1 MNDLGRMQ
9 CSEEV
14 VVLGIL
20 RVIEE
25 IRTRKPDAEIVIN
38 SMLPMADLR
47 GGVMPQMID
56 YKDAF
61 QPMGRGR
68 GQMVNPNANPA
79 LYARPPGATAGL
91 IVDGMAKVTYQR
103 PSATTTA
110 LRNRHKGAYRGQLPG
125 PGGLGPGAVMGPPPP
140 QGGPNM
146 GTMTSVVIP
155 PQGGDAGGGA
165 AAAPT
170 KPAAPPTKPAAKS
183 MAGSDRH
190 RQLKKKDDEEEETT
204 GEDAPKK
211 TKKEVKA
218 EKKYIKKVKKD
229 PVNPKLNLDKT
240 KIKVRDPKKLFLAKN
255 RLPLWT
261 SINAINKQL
270 RKFAEKHEKIT
281 FFDATSIF
289 AERTEGNK
297 YVLQSDK
304 ISLRGHPTLEGFAQW
319 EEAVAKQLKTM
330 FEKNDVE
337 LAKEAAAAEQAEQ
350 QKAAA
355 AAAAA
360 AKSKKDDSSSDE
372 NDDETGSKKDDSND
386 VDDDKN

>member
-1 MNDLGRMQ
+1 
-9 CSEEV
+9 
-14 VVLGIL
+14 
-20 RVIEE
+20 
-25 IRTRKPDAEIVIN
+25 
-38 SMLPMADLR
+38 
-47 GGVMPQMID
+47 MPQMID

-61 QPMGRGR
+61 QPMGMGRGR
-68 GQMVNPNANPA
+68 GQMINPNADPA
-79 LYARPPGATAGL
+79 LYARPPGSAAGL

-103 PSATTTA
+103 PAETTTA
-110 LRNRHKGAYRGQLPG
+110 LRNRHKGAYRGQQLG
-125 PGGLGPGAVMGPPPP
+125 PGGVGPGGGAMGPPPP
-140 QGGPNM
+140 PGAPNM
-146 GTMTSVVIP
+146 GAMTSVVVP
-155 PQGGDAGGGA
+155 PQGGDGGS
-165 AAAPT
+165 
-170 KPAAPPTKPAAKS
+170 AAPPTKPAMS
-183 MAGSDRH
+183 MGGTDRN
-190 RQLKKKDDEEEETT
+190 RQLKKKDDEEEAT

-211 TKKEVKA
+211 TKKEIKA

-304 ISLRGHPTLEGFAQW
+304 ISLRGHPTLAGFAQW
-319 EEAVAKQLKTM
+319 EEAIAVQLKKM
-330 FEKNDVE
+330 FESNDVE
-337 LAKEAAAAEQAEQ
+337 LAKEALAAIAEQ

-360 AKSKKDDSSSDE
+360 AANTKKDASSSDE
-372 NDDETGSKKDDSND
+372 DDDKKNDSND